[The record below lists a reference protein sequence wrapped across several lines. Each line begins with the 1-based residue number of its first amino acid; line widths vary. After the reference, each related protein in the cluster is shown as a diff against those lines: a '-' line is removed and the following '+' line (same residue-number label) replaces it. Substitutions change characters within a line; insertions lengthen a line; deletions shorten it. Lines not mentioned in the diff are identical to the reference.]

1 MCPSV
6 KVEQIEPKK
15 VQVVIDIPAE
25 EIQQEK
31 EKTLQSLSRQVSIP
45 GFRPGKVP
53 VKVLQ
58 NIYSDE
64 EITRRAVDD
73 VWQKHFREAIKNYN
87 LQPVEKPKID
97 VASRREG
104 VLISALI
111 EVVPKVQVHSYAP
124 LKVEVEEVPPVTK
137 IAVEQEIQR
146 LREEFA
152 TLIPVE
158 RESRWGDVVLVS
170 SNSRKHHFFLQE
182 GNPALEPLVNR
193 RKADEVSLPVE
204 GKEPVNAKVE
214 EVFERSLP
222 DDATLLKRMEV
233 PSMEALEESVKR
245 NLELRSQQLRESLT
259 EQAVLE
265 ALFRQIVEVDL
276 PEALLEEEI
285 EERFHD
291 LFHSLGEDENRLE
304 AYIQQKWGSYE
315 KWKESARGEAKKT
328 ILLRLALDEVAEME
342 GLRVYPEEMDRRLER
357 WAHREGLKKDVLRRK
372 LEKRGWLNSLERQVL
387 REKTVDFLISKAE
400 IQYRKGGAR

>member
-64 EITRRAVDD
+64 EITRRAIDD
-73 VWQKHFREAIKNYN
+73 VWQKHFREAIKNYR
-87 LQPVEKPKID
+87 LQPVEKPKVD
-97 VASRREG
+97 VSPRQEG
-104 VLISALI
+104 ILISALI
-111 EVVPKVQVHSYAP
+111 EVVPKVQVRSYAH
-124 LKVEVEEVPPVTK
+124 LKVEVEEVPPVTETM
-137 IAVEQEIQR
+137 VEQEIQR
-146 LREEFA
+146 FREEFA
-152 TLIPVE
+152 TLTPVE
-158 RESRWGDVVLVS
+158 RQSRWGDVVLVS
-170 SNSRKHHFFLQE
+170 QNSRKHHFFLQE
-182 GNPALEPLVNR
+182 GNRAMEPLVNR
-193 RKADEVSLPVE
+193 RKSDEVSLPVE
-204 GKEPVNAKVE
+204 GKEPVHAKVE

-222 DDATLLKRMEV
+222 DDAALLKKMEA
-233 PSMEALEESVKR
+233 PSMEVLKESVKKT
-245 NLELRSQQLRESLT
+245 LELRSRQLQESLT

-291 LFHSLGEDENRLE
+291 LFHSLGDDENQLE
-304 AYIQQKWGSYE
+304 AYIHQKWGSYE
-315 KWKESARGEAKKT
+315 KWKESAREGAKKT
-328 ILLRLALDEVAEME
+328 LLLRLALDEVAEME
-342 GLRVYPEEMDRRLER
+342 GLKVYPEEIDHRLER
-357 WAHREGLKKDVLRRK
+357 WANREGLKKDVLRRK

-387 REKTVDFLISKAE
+387 REKTVDFLISKGE
-400 IQYRKGGAR
+400 IQYRKGGVR